1 MRATTPAPARP
12 NAPAAP
18 PAATAA
24 TLSVRALLPR
34 TGFTLD
40 VDAPLPLAGVTAL
53 FGRSGCGKTSLLRVI
68 AGLDRAAGA
77 EVRFG
82 NEVWQHGRHFVPL
95 HRRRIGLVFQ
105 EHSLLPHLGVRDN
118 LLYGYRRTPPAERRL
133 QLQAVVDMLG
143 IGELLERSIDKLSG
157 GQRQRV
163 SLGRALLTSPRLM
176 LLDEPL
182 SALDT
187 ATKREIMPFLSRLAV
202 EAGVPI
208 VMVSHAPDEVERL
221 ADRVVFMGAGRI
233 ERIETLREALARS
246 DSPLFADEGAVSVLE
261 GLPGAVGPHGL
272 RAFGPEHARLWLSA
286 GAATSGEG
294 PQGKRPAGEAAAD
307 AVLAGGAVPSSPRR
321 MQRLRILARD
331 VSLALDDPARISIQ
345 NHLRVTIERIDAH
358 PSGRMVVACRLADGQ
373 LLLAEVTPWSVSQLG
388 LAPGLQVYALIKS
401 VALLG

>member
-1 MRATTPAPARP
+1 MSTTSPAPA
-12 NAPAAP
+12 NAPAETP
-18 PAATAA
+18 CTQPASAM
-24 TLSVRALLPR
+24 LSVRALLQR

-40 VDAPLPLAGVTAL
+40 VDAALPLAGVTAL

-82 NEVWQHGRHFVPL
+82 DALWQYGRHFVPL

-133 QLQAVVDMLG
+133 HLQEVVDMLD
-143 IGELLERSIDKLSG
+143 IGELLDRSIDRLSG

-187 ATKREIMPFLSRLAV
+187 ATKREIMPFLSRLAA
-202 EAGVPI
+202 EAGMPI

-221 ADRVVFMGAGRI
+221 ADRVVFMHAGRI
-233 ERIETLREALARS
+233 ERIETLRQALARA
-246 DSPLFADEGAVSVLE
+246 DSPLFADAGAVSVLE
-261 GLPGAVGPHGL
+261 GLPGAAGAHGL
-272 RAFGPEHARLWLSA
+272 RAFGPEGARLWLSA
-286 GAATSGEG
+286 SAAVAGEG
-294 PQGKRPAGEAAAD
+294 QADEAFSAEQPAASTAA
-307 AVLAGGAVPSSPRR
+307 PSPRR
-321 MQRLRILARD
+321 LQRLRILARD
-331 VSLALDDPARISIQ
+331 VSLALDDPTRISIQ
-345 NHLRVTIERIDAH
+345 NHLRVTIERIDTHA
-358 PSGRMVVACRLADGQ
+358 PGRALVSCRMADGQ
-373 LLLAEVTPWSVSQLG
+373 LLLAEVTPWSVAQLG
-388 LAPGLQVYALIKS
+388 LAPGQQVYALIKS

>member
-1 MRATTPAPARP
+1 MSTTSPAPAA
-12 NAPAAP
+12 APAETP
-18 PAATAA
+18 CTQPASAM
-24 TLSVRALLPR
+24 LSVRALLQR

-40 VDAPLPLAGVTAL
+40 IDAALPLAGVTAL

-82 NEVWQHGRHFVPL
+82 DALWQYGRHFVPL

-133 QLQAVVDMLG
+133 HLQEVVDMLD
-143 IGELLERSIDKLSG
+143 IGELLDRSIDRLSG

-187 ATKREIMPFLSRLAV
+187 ATKREIMPFLSRLAA
-202 EAGVPI
+202 EAGMPI

-221 ADRVVFMGAGRI
+221 ADRVVFMHAGRI
-233 ERIETLREALARS
+233 ERIETLRQALARA
-246 DSPLFADEGAVSVLE
+246 DSPLFADAGAVSVLE
-261 GLPGAVGPHGL
+261 GLPGA
-272 RAFGPEHARLWLSA
+272 A
-286 GAATSGEG
+286 G
-294 PQGKRPAGEAAAD
+294 
-307 AVLAGGAVPSSPRR
+307 
-321 MQRLRILARD
+321 
-331 VSLALDDPARISIQ
+331 
-345 NHLRVTIERIDAH
+345 
-358 PSGRMVVACRLADGQ
+358 
-373 LLLAEVTPWSVSQLG
+373 
-388 LAPGLQVYALIKS
+388 
-401 VALLG
+401 

>member
-1 MRATTPAPARP
+1 M
-12 NAPAAP
+12 
-18 PAATAA
+18 
-24 TLSVRALLPR
+24 LSVRALLQR
-34 TGFTLD
+34 TGLTLD
-40 VDAPLPLAGVTAL
+40 VDAALPLAGVTAL

-82 NEVWQHGRHFVPL
+82 DALWQYGRHFVPL

-133 QLQAVVDMLG
+133 HLQEVVDMLE
-143 IGELLERSIDKLSG
+143 IGELLDRSIDRLSG

-187 ATKREIMPFLSRLAV
+187 ATKREIMPFLSRLAA
-202 EAGVPI
+202 EAGMPI

-221 ADRVVFMGAGRI
+221 ADRVVFMHAGRI
-233 ERIETLREALARS
+233 ERIETLRQALARA
-246 DSPLFADEGAVSVLE
+246 DSPLFADAGAVSVLE
-261 GLPGAVGPHGL
+261 GLPGAAGAHGL
-272 RAFGPEHARLWLSA
+272 RAFGPEDARLWLSA
-286 GAATSGEG
+286 SAAVAGEG
-294 PQGKRPAGEAAAD
+294 QADEAFSDQPPAAGTAA
-307 AVLAGGAVPSSPRR
+307 PSPRR
-321 MQRLRILARD
+321 LQRLRILARD
-331 VSLALDDPARISIQ
+331 VSLALDDPTRISIQ
-345 NHLRVTIERIDAH
+345 NHLRVTIERIDTHA
-358 PSGRMVVACRLADGQ
+358 PGRALVSCRMADGQ
-373 LLLAEVTPWSVSQLG
+373 LLLAEVTPWSVAQLG
-388 LAPGLQVYALIKS
+388 LAPGQQVYALIKS

>member
-1 MRATTPAPARP
+1 MSTTSPTPA
-12 NAPAAP
+12 NAPAETP
-18 PAATAA
+18 CTQPASAM
-24 TLSVRALLPR
+24 LSVRALLQR

-40 VDAPLPLAGVTAL
+40 IDAALPLAGVTAL

-82 NEVWQHGRHFVPL
+82 DALWQYGRHFVPL

-133 QLQAVVDMLG
+133 HLQEVVDMLD
-143 IGELLERSIDKLSG
+143 IGELLDRSIDRLSG

-187 ATKREIMPFLSRLAV
+187 ATKREIMPFLSRLAA
-202 EAGVPI
+202 EAGMPI

-221 ADRVVFMGAGRI
+221 ADRVVFMHAGRI
-233 ERIETLREALARS
+233 ERIETLRQALARA
-246 DSPLFADEGAVSVLE
+246 DSPLFADAGAVSVLE
-261 GLPGAVGPHGL
+261 GLPGAAGAHGL
-272 RAFGPEHARLWLSA
+272 RAFGPEGARLWLSA
-286 GAATSGEG
+286 SAAVAGEG
-294 PQGKRPAGEAAAD
+294 QADEAFSAEQPAAGTAA
-307 AVLAGGAVPSSPRR
+307 PSPRR
-321 MQRLRILARD
+321 LQRLRILARD
-331 VSLALDDPARISIQ
+331 VSLALDDPTRISIQ
-345 NHLRVTIERIDAH
+345 NHLRVTIERIDTHA
-358 PSGRMVVACRLADGQ
+358 PGRALVSCRMADGQ
-373 LLLAEVTPWSVSQLG
+373 LLLAEVTPWSVAQLG
-388 LAPGLQVYALIKS
+388 LAPGQQVYALIKS

>member
-1 MRATTPAPARP
+1 MSTTSPTPAAAPA
-12 NAPAAP
+12 NAPAETP
-18 PAATAA
+18 CTQPASAM
-24 TLSVRALLPR
+24 LSVRALLQR
-34 TGFTLD
+34 SGFTLD
-40 VDAPLPLAGVTAL
+40 VDAALPLAGVTAL

-82 NEVWQHGRHFVPL
+82 DAVWQYGRHFVPL

-133 QLQAVVDMLG
+133 HLQEVVDMLG
-143 IGELLERSIDKLSG
+143 IGELLARSIDTLSG

-187 ATKREIMPFLSRLAV
+187 ATKREIMPFLSRLAA

-221 ADRVVFMGAGRI
+221 ADRVVFMHAGRI
-233 ERIETLREALARS
+233 ERIETLRQALARA
-246 DSPLFADEGAVSVLE
+246 DSPLFADAGAVSVLE
-261 GLPGAVGPHGL
+261 GLPGAAGPHGL
-272 RAFGPEHARLWLSA
+272 RAFGPEGARLWLSA
-286 GAATSGEG
+286 SGTL
-294 PQGKRPAGEAAAD
+294 AGEEQ
-307 AVLAGGAVPSSPRR
+307 AGGRSTSQPPTDETHAPPRR
-321 MQRLRILARD
+321 LQRLRILARD
-331 VSLALDDPARISIQ
+331 VSLALDDPTRISIQ
-345 NHLRVTIERIDAH
+345 NHLRVTIERIDTHA
-358 PSGRMVVACRLADGQ
+358 PGRALVSCRMADGQ
-373 LLLAEVTPWSVSQLG
+373 LLLAEVTPWSVAQLG
-388 LAPGLQVYALIKS
+388 LAPGQQVYALIKS